1 LADRLGAPDLRTT
14 LDFDR
19 GRLALQN
26 GEHAAAEELL
36 AMALAGQGLFS
47 RPLAHIWRAE
57 ALARVGRCDEAEA
70 ELRATTM
77 EPMTPG
83 DWPDTLVARMAQV
96 QGLVAEHRGDH
107 ALAAR
112 RLQEAADGWRRR
124 LPGTDGAADAGER
137 WAAALADI
145 GRPVVG
151 TVEPQ
156 VELDAVLADLARV
169 RARDPLPLTATQS
182 T

>member
-1 LADRLGAPDLRTT
+1 
-14 LDFDR
+14 
-19 GRLALQN
+19 
-26 GEHAAAEELL
+26 
-36 AMALAGQGLFS
+36 
-47 RPLAHIWRAE
+47 
-57 ALARVGRCDEAEA
+57 
-70 ELRATTM
+70 M

-169 RARDPLPLTATQS
+169 RAHDPLPLTATQS